1 MLNEHLPAGLEKYSN
16 SPVFTENTLPQ
27 ALLKTHSTKAG
38 VWGLAKV
45 LAGSI
50 CYVPGNDIGEA
61 LLLQAGN
68 WVVIRP
74 QESHRVEICGPV
86 NFQIEFFR
94 QTQT

>member
-1 MLNEHLPAGLEKYSN
+1 MLNEHLPARLEKYSN
-16 SPVFTENTLPQ
+16 SPVFTENTLPL
-27 ALLKTHSTKAG
+27 ALQKTHSTKAG

-50 CYVPGNDIGEA
+50 RYVPESDIGEA
-61 LLLQAGN
+61 ILIQAGN

-74 QESHRVEICGPV
+74 QERHHVELCGPV

-94 QTQT
+94 RAQT